1 MILTAGKVRRARGS
15 RWRTEF
21 EPTDI
26 RRLFEDA
33 TPHEAFFYTSEF
45 CLTWFVEQIFC
56 NQQGKPLQ
64 LLPFQQVMLNMLWNK
79 KFPMILATR
88 GAGKTFML
96 AVYALLKALLVPGS
110 KIVICGAGFRQAKLV
125 FKYIETLYEA
135 SPLVQE
141 AIGQWGGPKFGSDA
155 ATLRVGL
162 STITAIPIG
171 DGEKIRG
178 LRATCLIAD
187 EFASISEEIFEIV
200 ISPFTAVH
208 ANPAERAKN
217 AAFVNRLK
225 SLGADPRLV
234 EMIESTQGFGNQIV
248 ISGTPG
254 YKHNHFYK
262 RYLVYR
268 MFIESKGDPRKLKR
282 AMEERAMNT
291 TGKAAHIGDDDVRRM
306 AKTWKQYAVYQLP
319 YVGLPEGFLD
329 EDVIRSDRAAFP
341 RHRFAMEYMAQFPDD
356 SDGFIKRSWIE
367 NSTPKLPDSVPV
379 PIELYGDPRATYV
392 MGVDAARW
400 NDNMAA
406 VVLKITER
414 GYEVVYC
421 EAWNRT
427 EYEYSANKVREICNR
442 FNIQYIAMDKG
453 GGGDAVLEHLYM
465 EKPGV
470 DPRDYLWPIPD
481 QLEEKRDLSAP
492 GRHIV
497 DMVNFSPAWISTAA
511 HALEANV
518 QQSHLMFPYKGDDSL
533 VKMQYERHFQEAVGG
548 IDDEGFNPII
558 ELLQQDL
565 WGLDEWEAEE
575 RGLQPKM
582 GVSQQLDEMVNE
594 VCAIVRKVTPG
605 GTEQF
610 DLPKLSE
617 QPEGLDMRRR
627 DRWSALMLANYAA
640 KTFMGHGHKHANPAG
655 TGTGPTRT
663 KRGRGPNRPSVRR
676 RGSVAY

>member
-1 MILTAGKVRRARGS
+1 MTLTAGQVRRAKGRKWS
-15 RWRTEF
+15 
-21 EPTDI
+21 TDYVATDL
-26 RRLFEDA
+26 RDLFKDA
-33 TPHEAFFYTSEF
+33 TPYEAFFYTSEF
-45 CLTWFVEQIFC
+45 SLTWFVSQIFN

-64 LLPFQQVMLNMLWNK
+64 LLPFQQVMLDMLWTK
-79 KFPMILATR
+79 KFPLILATR

-96 AVYALLKALLVPGS
+96 AVYALLRALLVPGS

-141 AIGQWGGPKFGSDA
+141 AISQWGGPKFGSDA

-208 ANPAERAKN
+208 ANPAERANN
-217 AAFVNRLK
+217 AAFVKRLRD
-225 SLGADPRLV
+225 LGADQRITDL
-234 EMIESTQGFGNQIV
+234 IENIQGFGNQII

-268 MFIESKGDPRKLKR
+268 MFINSRGDPRKLKK
-282 AMEERAMNT
+282 AMEERAMNM
-291 TGKAAHIGDDDVRRM
+291 TGQAAQISDDDVKRM
-306 AKTWKQYAVYQLP
+306 AKTWRHYCVYQLP
-319 YVGLPEGFLD
+319 YVGMPDGFLD

-341 RHRFAMEYMAQFPDD
+341 QHRFAMEYMAQFPDD
-356 SDGFIKRSWIE
+356 SDGFIKRSWIDDA
-367 NSTPKLPDSVPV
+367 TPHLPDEVPV
-379 PIELYGDPRATYV
+379 PIELYGDPRSYYV
-392 MGVDAARW
+392 LGVDAARW
-400 NDNMAA
+400 NDNMA
-406 VVLKITER
+406 VLVLKITER

-421 EAWNRT
+421 DAWNRT
-427 EYEYSANKVREICNR
+427 EYEYSASKIRELCHR

-453 GGGDAVLEHLYM
+453 GGGDAVLEHLYIAKKGV
-465 EKPGV
+465 KPE
-470 DPRDYLWPIPD
+470 DFLWPIPD
-481 QLEEKRDLSAP
+481 QLDSKADLAAP

-497 DMVNFSPAWISTAA
+497 DLVNFTPAWISAAA
-511 HALEANV
+511 HGLEANV
-518 QQSHLMFPYKGDDSL
+518 QQKLLLFPEKGDDSL
-533 VKMQYERHFQEAVGG
+533 VKMQYERHFQEAVGET
-548 IDDEGFNPII
+548 DDDGFNPII

-565 WGLDEWEAEE
+565 WGIDDWESED
-575 RGLQPKM
+575 RGVTPKM
-582 GVSQQLDEMVNE
+582 GVTQQITEMINE
-594 VCAIVRKVTPG
+594 VCAINRTVTPG
-605 GTEQF
+605 AVEKF
-610 DLPKLSE
+610 ELPKLSE

-640 KTFMGHGHKHANPAG
+640 KTFMGHGHKHANVPGIG
-655 TGTGPTRT
+655 TGRT
-663 KRGRGPNRPSVRR
+663 TSARGQGPNRPRVRR

>member
-1 MILTAGKVRRARGS
+1 MTLTAGKVRRAKGRKWS
-15 RWRTEF
+15 
-21 EPTDI
+21 TDFKSNEI
-26 RRLFEDA
+26 RELFKDA
-33 TPHEAFFYTSEF
+33 TPYEAFFYTSEF
-45 CLTWFVEQIFC
+45 SLTWFVEHIFN

-64 LLPFQQVMLNMLWNK
+64 LLPFQQVMLDMLWNK

-96 AVYALLKALLVPGS
+96 AVYALLKCLLVPGS

-217 AAFVNRLK
+217 SAFMKRLQG
-225 SLGADPRLV
+225 LGCDSRIID
-234 EMIESTQGFGNQIV
+234 MIDNTQGFGNQIV

-291 TGKAAHIGDDDVRRM
+291 TGQAAQISDDDVRRM
-306 AKTWKQYAVYQLP
+306 AKTWKQYAVYQMP
-319 YVGLPEGFLD
+319 YTGLPEGFLD
-329 EDVIRSDRAAFP
+329 EDNIRSDRAAFP

-356 SDGFIKRSWIE
+356 SDGFIKRSWIDAATPRLPE
-367 NSTPKLPDSVPV
+367 NVPT

-406 VVLKITER
+406 IVIKITER

-427 EYEYSANKVREICNR
+427 EYEHSANKLREICHR

-465 EKPGV
+465 AKKGV
-470 DPRDYLWPIPD
+470 RPEDFLWPIPD
-481 QLEEKRDLSAP
+481 QLENKADLAAP

-497 DMVNFSPAWISTAA
+497 DLVNFSPNWISTAA
-511 HALEANV
+511 HGLEANV
-518 QQSHLMFPYKGDDSL
+518 QQQLMLFPYKGDDSL
-533 VKMQYERHFQEAVGG
+533 VRMQYERHFQEEVGEV
-548 IDDEGFNPII
+548 DEQGMNPAI

-565 WGLDEWEAEE
+565 WGVDDWEADE
-575 RGLQPKM
+575 RGVVPKM
-582 GVSQQLDEMVNE
+582 GIAQQLDEMVNE
-594 VCAIVRKVTPG
+594 VCAISRNVTPG
-605 GTEQF
+605 GVEQF
-610 DLPKLSE
+610 TLPKLSE

-640 KTFMGHGHKHANPAG
+640 KTFMGHGHKHTNSPG
-655 TGTGPTRT
+655 VSTGRTNTR
-663 KRGRGPNRPSVRR
+663 GQGPNRNNVRR
-676 RGSVAY
+676 RGNCAY